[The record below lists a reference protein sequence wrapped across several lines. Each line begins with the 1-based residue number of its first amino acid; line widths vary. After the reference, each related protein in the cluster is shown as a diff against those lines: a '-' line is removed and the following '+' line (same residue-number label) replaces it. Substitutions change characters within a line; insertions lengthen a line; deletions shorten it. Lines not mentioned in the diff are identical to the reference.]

1 MMTAP
6 TEPESALRLGTWIRD
21 KRGYYTPKVRFQP
34 DPFGFSVVANEYIAP
49 DTTIVTCPFNLA
61 ITKSTAKTALVAL
74 LRSGD
79 TTVLDQ
85 WTERQCI
92 ASYLVFHR
100 ILGELDCSSKF
111 SRILQHGPYVEM
123 LPSADKMRTGLHLTP
138 EERELFKGS
147 NLFGAI
153 DDREKDCRS
162 EWSECAKVIA
172 SSNSGWAEAFT
183 WELYLTATT
192 HITSRAFPSTLLSN
206 HPSLQ
211 SSSSTEP
218 VLLPGIDSLNHG
230 RGKAVSWT
238 VSYPTQEVLEKTVE
252 EPCISL
258 IVHYPVLAG
267 GEVLNN
273 YGAKPNSELILG
285 YGFSLS
291 ENPEDTILLKV
302 GGSASD
308 TKRWEIGRSARG
320 MDGLWAEILS
330 LAAQRPDPTY
340 EDQLD
345 ASGIL
350 SDMVEALINRLPPGK
365 RDFDPSKVRPD
376 VVKMYQDYIEGQRD
390 ILDSVLRYAKDK
402 EEEAIER
409 AREEGVEL
417 IFED

>member
-1 MMTAP
+1 
-6 TEPESALRLGTWIRD
+6 
-21 KRGYYTPKVRFQP
+21 
-34 DPFGFSVVANEYIAP
+34 
-49 DTTIVTCPFNLA
+49 
-61 ITKSTAKTALVAL
+61 
-74 LRSGD
+74 
-79 TTVLDQ
+79 
-85 WTERQCI
+85 
-92 ASYLVFHR
+92 
-100 ILGELDCSSKF
+100 
-111 SRILQHGPYVEM
+111 M

-230 RGKAVSWT
+230 RAVH
-238 VSYPTQEVLEKTVE
+238 
-252 EPCISL
+252 IAF
-258 IVHYPVLAG
+258 VHYPVLAG